1 MYKCFFDIIN
11 MIGVLFMSRD
21 IKKRVRDSE
30 IEEAKSSNK
39 KFFTTILILVVI
51 ILGLVLFLLYD
62 YKVIFPPKEDKVITS
77 NSKTTRH
84 EDSYISLSVDNY
96 NVYSLYNN
104 VHDNITVGGDN
115 YIYNNKKASV
125 EDMSSEYKFKL
136 AYNLYKND
144 IIKSDSDNNG
154 VDTYISEDSVKSA
167 YERLFGEGSYKRPES
182 IKNGCD
188 ELVFDGVSKKFIGM
202 STDCSVVD
210 DTIDIYDKI
219 LEVKRNSK
227 ELLITSAVVFSYGN
241 NICKDVE
248 CNKILTENDGDYTR
262 VKHFNDYIESNKD
275 KLVQYTFKY
284 SLSNDGFYYYTGFER
299 TND

>member
-1 MYKCFFDIIN
+1 
-11 MIGVLFMSRD
+11 MSRE
-21 IKKRVRDSE
+21 IKKRVKNSE
-30 IEEAKSSNK
+30 IEVARSFNK
-39 KFFTTILILVVI
+39 KFFITTMILIVI

-62 YKVIFPPKEDKVITS
+62 YKVIFPPKNDKVITS
-77 NSKTTRH
+77 TSKTTRH
-84 EDSYISLSVDNY
+84 EDSFVSLSVDN
-96 NVYSLYNN
+96 SSIKELYNN
-104 VHDNITVGGDN
+104 IHDNITVGGDN
-115 YIYNNKKASV
+115 YIYNNKEASV
-125 EDMSSEYKFKL
+125 DDMSSEYKFKL
-136 AYNLYKND
+136 AYNLYKSD
-144 IIKSDSDNNG
+144 IIKEDRDSNG
-154 VDTYISEDSVKSA
+154 IDTSVSEDSVKSA

-202 STDCSVVD
+202 STDCSVSD
-210 DTIDIYDKI
+210 NTIQIYDKI

-227 ELLITSAVVFSYGN
+227 ELLITSGVVFSYGN

-275 KLVQYTFKY
+275 SVVQYTFKY
-284 SLSNDGFYYYTGFER
+284 SLGDDGFYYYSGFER

>member
-1 MYKCFFDIIN
+1 
-11 MIGVLFMSRD
+11 MSRE
-21 IKKRVRDSE
+21 IKKRVKNSE
-30 IEEAKSSNK
+30 IEVAKSFNK
-39 KFFTTILILVVI
+39 KFFITTMILVVI

-62 YKVIFPPKEDKVITS
+62 YKVIFPPKNDKVITS
-77 NSKTTRH
+77 TSKTTRH
-84 EDSYISLSVDNY
+84 EDSFVSLSVDN
-96 NVYSLYNN
+96 SSIKELYNN
-104 VHDNITVGGDN
+104 IHDNITVGGDN

-125 EDMSSEYKFKL
+125 DDMSSEYKFKL

-144 IIKSDSDNNG
+144 IIKEDRDSNG
-154 VDTYISEDSVKSA
+154 IDTSVSEDSVKSA
-167 YERLFGEGSYKRPES
+167 YERLFGEGSYKRVES

-188 ELVFDGVSKKFIGM
+188 ELVFDGVSKKYIGM
-202 STDCSVVD
+202 STDCSVSD
-210 DTIDIYDKI
+210 NTIDIYDKI

-227 ELLITSAVVFSYGN
+227 ELLITSGVVFSYGN

-275 KLVQYTFKY
+275 SVVQYTFKY
-284 SLSNDGFYYYTGFER
+284 SLSDDGFYYYSGFER

>member
-1 MYKCFFDIIN
+1 
-11 MIGVLFMSRD
+11 MSRE
-21 IKKRVRDSE
+21 IKKRVKNSE
-30 IEEAKSSNK
+30 IEVAKSFNK
-39 KFFTTILILVVI
+39 KFFITTMILVVI

-62 YKVIFPPKEDKVITS
+62 YKVIFPPKNDKVITS
-77 NSKTTRH
+77 TSKTTRH
-84 EDSYISLSVDNY
+84 EDSFVSLSVDN
-96 NVYSLYNN
+96 SSIKELYNN
-104 VHDNITVGGDN
+104 IHDNITIGGDN
-115 YIYNNKKASV
+115 YIYNNKEASV
-125 EDMSSEYKFKL
+125 DDMSSEYKFKL
-136 AYNLYKND
+136 AYNLYKSD
-144 IIKSDSDNNG
+144 IIKEDRDSNG
-154 VDTYISEDSVKSA
+154 IDTSVSEDSVKSA

-202 STDCSVVD
+202 STDCSVSD
-210 DTIDIYDKI
+210 NTIQIYDKI

-227 ELLITSAVVFSYGN
+227 ELLITSGVVFSYGN

-275 KLVQYTFKY
+275 SVVQYTFKY
-284 SLSNDGFYYYTGFER
+284 SLGDDGFYYYSGFER

>member
-1 MYKCFFDIIN
+1 
-11 MIGVLFMSRD
+11 MSRE
-21 IKKRVRDSE
+21 IKKRVKDSE
-30 IEEAKSSNK
+30 IEKARYSNM
-39 KFFTTILILVVI
+39 KFFITILILVVI

-62 YKVIFPPKEDKVITS
+62 YKVIFPPKNDKVITS

-84 EDSYISLSVDNY
+84 EDKYISLSIDNFS
-96 NVYSLYNN
+96 VKELYYN

-115 YIYNNKKASV
+115 YIYSNKKASV
-125 EDMSSEYKFKL
+125 DDMSSEYKFKL
-136 AYNLYKND
+136 AYNLYKKD
-144 IIKSDSDNNG
+144 IIKEERDSNG
-154 VDTYISEDSVKSA
+154 IDTYVSEDSVKSG

-188 ELVFDGVSKKFIGM
+188 ELVFDGISKKFIGM
-202 STDCSVVD
+202 STDCSVSD
-210 DTIDIYDKI
+210 NTIDIYDKI

-227 ELLITSAVVFSYGN
+227 ELLITSGVVFSYGN

-262 VKHFNDYIESNKD
+262 IKHFNDFIESNK
-275 KLVQYTFKY
+275 KNVVQYTFKY
-284 SLSNDGFYYYTGFER
+284 SLGDDGFYYYSGFER

>member
-1 MYKCFFDIIN
+1 
-11 MIGVLFMSRD
+11 MSCE
-21 IKKRVRDSE
+21 IKKRVKNSE
-30 IEEAKSSNK
+30 IEVAKSFNK
-39 KFFTTILILVVI
+39 KFFITTMILVVI

-62 YKVIFPPKEDKVITS
+62 YKVIFPPKNDKVITS
-77 NSKTTRH
+77 TSKTTRH
-84 EDSYISLSVDNY
+84 EDSFVSLSVDN
-96 NVYSLYNN
+96 SSIKELYNN
-104 VHDNITVGGDN
+104 IHDNITIGGDN
-115 YIYNNKKASV
+115 YIYNNKEASV
-125 EDMSSEYKFKL
+125 DDMSSEYKFKL
-136 AYNLYKND
+136 AYNLYKSD
-144 IIKSDSDNNG
+144 IIKENRDSNG
-154 VDTYISEDSVKSA
+154 IDTSVSEDSVKSA

-202 STDCSVVD
+202 STDCSVSD
-210 DTIDIYDKI
+210 NTIQIYDKI

-227 ELLITSAVVFSYGN
+227 ELLITSGVVFSYGN

-275 KLVQYTFKY
+275 SVVQYTFKY
-284 SLSNDGFYYYTGFER
+284 SLGDDGFYYYSGFER